1 MFIVAVGQ
9 GVGKKA
15 AKNNAAEKMLHLL
28 DDLPP
33 IEPRKKGMSGL
44 FAADVWILQK
54 AVSC

>member
-1 MFIVAVGQ
+1 MIFIVVTGQ

-15 AKNNAAEKMLHLL
+15 AKNNAAEKMLHIL

-44 FAADVWILQK
+44 FAVG
-54 AVSC
+54 V